1 MKIFANTNII
11 NIFAQVFE
19 TNQLPLKHKKMKTLN
34 ETIKT
39 EVVNQLS
46 IENFEVVNE
55 ISIMVDGKEKY
66 QVVPEEVAET
76 ILEDFK
82 NYDGFKAANFDFEGV
97 TYYFVKQ

>member
-1 MKIFANTNII
+1 MKNLT
-11 NIFAQVFE
+11 
-19 TNQLPLKHKKMKTLN
+19 

-39 EVVNQLS
+39 EAENLG
-46 IENFEVVNE
+46 IEKFEVNE
-55 ISIMVDGKEKY
+55 VSIMVEGREKY

-82 NYDGFKAANFDFEGV
+82 NYDGFEAHSFDFNGL